1 MNEIKLFIVS
11 SDVFD
16 RYIRRDECMESY
28 MWTPCSGKFR
38 ESVFDHLNVLLGED
52 YFNGEISRYYIDFA
66 TVDEDFI
73 LKRNYPLNFS
83 SFCYRTVLVE
93 DFRLPKLSAYHYKDY
108 IFKVCQNS

>member
-16 RYIRRDECMESY
+16 RYIRRYECMESY
-28 MWTPCSGKFR
+28 MCTPCSGKFR
-38 ESVFDHLNVLLGED
+38 ESMFDHLNVLLGKE
-52 YFNGEISRYYIDFA
+52 YFNYEIPRYYIDFGMA
-66 TVDEDFI
+66 FGGFMLEVDS
-73 LKRNYPLNFS
+73 PLNFN

-108 IFKVCQNS
+108 IFKVCQNN